1 MKKAALITGSS
12 GLIGRELCQEY
23 LSLGFK
29 VYGIDKENGETKQSE
44 SFFPLTCDIT
54 QENEVQELFQQIPR
68 LDVLINNAAKADPYN
83 QKLEELE
90 LSEWNKVI
98 ATNLTSVFLMSK
110 HAIPLLKKTKGSII
124 NLSSIR
130 HLMCEPDTEIYCSAK
145 GGIDSLTKA
154 MAISLGPAV
163 RVNSI
168 SPGWIHNPQEKL
180 SQEDHSQHPAGRAGI
195 PQDVAKLAT
204 YLSSEG
210 AGFVTGQ
217 DFIIDGG
224 MTVKMIY
231 QD

>member
-12 GLIGRELCQEY
+12 GLIGSELCQEY
-23 LSLGFK
+23 LSQGYQ
-29 VYGIDKENGETKQSE
+29 VYGVDKSSGEHKKTD
-44 SFFPLTCDIT
+44 SFHPLISDIT
-54 QENEVQELFQQIPR
+54 QENEVRDLFRQIPH

-83 QKLEELE
+83 KKLEELE

-110 HAIPLLKKTKGSII
+110 YAIPLLKKSSGTII
-124 NLSSIR
+124 NLSSTR
-130 HLMCEPDTEIYCSAK
+130 HLMCEPDTEIYCTAK

-154 MAISLGPAV
+154 MAISLGPGV

-168 SPGWIHNPQEKL
+168 SPGWIHDPEEKL
-180 SQEDHSQHPAGRAGI
+180 SLEDHSQHPVGRAGI
-195 PQDVAKLAT
+195 PQDVASLAI
-204 YLSSEG
+204 YLSSKG